1 MDDSSDPPPSITA
14 MLSLPKDHLGAS
26 AAESIESNIRANLIP
41 VVHDAVPGVEIRV
54 KTGEA
59 FDARLPVRTKAEVQY
74 LDIRLTAGSKVEAA
88 EGGLHDAHSRP
99 ERLAIHPRRGGWK
112 GCNDLF

>member
-1 MDDSSDPPPSITA
+1 

-59 FDARLPVRTKAEVQY
+59 FGAHFPIRTKAEVQY
-74 LDIRLTAGSKVEAA
+74 LKIRLSAGSKVEAA
-88 EGGLHDAHSRP
+88 EGGLRDAHLRP
-99 ERLAIHPRRGGWK
+99 ERLATHPRGGGWK
-112 GCNDLF
+112 GCNDLL